1 MLRLLVLLLLL
12 ANAAFFAWAKGSLAA
27 FGLAPVAQSEPQRL
41 EQQIRPEAL
50 RLHIPEAPPAPPDT
64 DTAAPAN
71 SLPAASSPTSSLAAP
86 LLAVSSNTSPAS
98 CLQAGLYNEEQ
109 TATLR
114 SRLQSLLPA
123 DSWVIESSVEP
134 ARWLVYMGRYA
145 DKEALDKKK
154 AELRMRQVAFQ
165 PLNNPALEPGLSLG
179 SFAVQADAEAELV
192 RISQQGVRT
201 ARIVQG
207 SPELRGQRLKFPAA
221 DATLRAKL
229 GGMKPALFGK
239 PLLPC
244 R

>member
-154 AELRMRQVAFQ
+154 AELRMRQVAF
-165 PLNNPALEPGLSLG
+165 P
-179 SFAVQADAEAELV
+179 VQADAEAALV

-207 SPELRGQRLKFPAA
+207 SPELRGQRLKFSAA